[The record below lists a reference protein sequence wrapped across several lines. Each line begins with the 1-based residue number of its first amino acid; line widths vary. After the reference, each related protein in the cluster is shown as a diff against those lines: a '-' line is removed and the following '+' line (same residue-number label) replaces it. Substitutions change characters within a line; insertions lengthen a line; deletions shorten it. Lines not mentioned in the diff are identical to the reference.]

1 MPVVEAY
8 YRDKK
13 KRVKSYDIKFVEVD
27 IFLKKMAEFW
37 MKQMNLD
44 GSEVRSGLKG
54 IQFEP
59 RRIILITE
67 SRKILHV

>member
-1 MPVVEAY
+1 MV
-8 YRDKK
+8 
-13 KRVKSYDIKFVEVD
+13 
-27 IFLKKMAEFW
+27 EFW

-54 IQFEP
+54 IQFAP
-59 RRIILITE
+59 CRIILITE

>member
-1 MPVVEAY
+1 
-8 YRDKK
+8 
-13 KRVKSYDIKFVEVD
+13 
-27 IFLKKMAEFW
+27 MAEFW
-37 MKQMNLD
+37 MKQMNLN